1 MRGAHGT
8 GELQQGTVDFL
19 ACRPCRLLA
28 SFLHGGSHGFPGGGQ
43 RRIDDAFGLFP
54 GVRAPAPRHIFRFFL
69 ELIRL
74 DLLGSGAFLHHA
86 EVVLLTLL
94 I

>member
-1 MRGAHGT
+1 MPQGA
-8 GELQQGTVDFL
+8 VDFL
-19 ACRPCRLLA
+19 AGSPCRLMV
-28 SFLHGGSHGFPGGGQ
+28 SFLHGFPGGSQ
-43 RRIDDAFGLFP
+43 RRIDDAFSLFP
-54 GVRAPAPRHIFRFFL
+54 CVRAPAPRHIFRSFL